1 MRLWIFIEGI
11 AVFAAAWA
19 FGARAQQS
27 GMPTVCGS
35 IGVQVRPMT
44 AAFAYSLGMTEI
56 YGAIFRQPKRG
67 GPAAMAGIEAGDVV
81 TAINGSPLSNWRNFA
96 PTISM
101 MAPGQPFISTLGG
114 MDN

>member
-1 MRLWIFIEGI
+1 MRRQTFIKGI
-11 AVFAAAWA
+11 AVLAAVWA
-19 FGARAQQS
+19 LGTRAQHS

-81 TAINGSPLSNWRNFA
+81 SWKGDLVVEELEEAE
-96 PTISM
+96 TIQRS
-101 MAPGQPFISTLGG
+101 AASHGHS
-114 MDN
+114 